1 MAYYMRKHQT
11 LEPVDE
17 GITDR
22 TAYPFVGEHHG
33 TGGPARTSFNP
44 VALPIEDA
52 VIKAADDACGF
63 STKPKDPWS
72 GDHIGFYQTLGSV
85 IRTGPNKGKRSYVT
99 RGYFEPNAHRPN
111 LKVITESLVHKVL
124 LEGNKAT
131 GAEFSHGGKTYEVKA
146 NKEVIVSGG
155 AVKTPQILELSGIGD
170 PEILKAADVAV
181 KIENKAVGANTQD
194 HAASGTNH
202 WLVPG
207 ELSASILADPTALRS
222 AQEELMTNQSGPL
235 TCIAG
240 VQGFFPYKKFAT
252 PEQLK
257 ATVDSIKA
265 TETTS
270 EFHRKQLDQVI
281 KHLESD
287 TSANLQLVLLGGTG
301 DFKKGC
307 PDQSQLFDLALGP
320 NKNCGISFALCL
332 QYPVARGSIH
342 ITCNGKYL
350 FLEIV
355 VRVKLK
361 PPIQIPQ
368 KTLPSTQAT

>member
-1 MAYYMRKHQT
+1 
-11 LEPVDE
+11 VDE
-17 GITDR
+17 SITDM

-33 TGGPARTSFNP
+33 TDGPCKTSFNP
-44 VALPIEDA
+44 TSLPIEDA

-85 IRTGPNKGKRSYVT
+85 VRTGPDKGKRSYPT

-111 LKVITESLVHKVL
+111 LKVICESLVHKVL

-131 GAEFSHGGKTYEVKA
+131 GAEFSYGGKTYQVKA
-146 NKEVIVSGG
+146 NKEVIVSAG
-155 AVKTPQILELSGIGD
+155 AVKSPQILELSGIGD
-170 PEILKAADVAV
+170 PEVLKAAGVEV
-181 KIENKAVGANTQD
+181 KIENKGIGANLQD
-194 HAASGTNH
+194 HATSGTNH

-207 ELSASILADPTALRS
+207 ELSASILAHPDALHA
-222 AQEELMTNQSGPL
+222 AQVELMTKQSGPL
-235 TCIAG
+235 TCISG

-265 TETTS
+265 TKTTS
-270 EFHRKQLDQVI
+270 DFHKRQLDQIV

-287 TSANLQLVLLGGTG
+287 TSANLQLVLLGGVG

-307 PDQSQLFDLALGP
+307 PNQAELFDLALGP
-320 NKNCGISFALCL
+320 DGACGISFALCL
-332 QYPVARGSIH
+332 QYPVARGTVH
-342 ITCNGKYL
+342 ITSDGEKNIRSVLMPRANNFIRSNQRSCNRPRIYVP
-350 FLEIV
+350 F
-355 VRVKLK
+355 RR
-361 PPIQIPQ
+361 
-368 KTLPSTQAT
+368 